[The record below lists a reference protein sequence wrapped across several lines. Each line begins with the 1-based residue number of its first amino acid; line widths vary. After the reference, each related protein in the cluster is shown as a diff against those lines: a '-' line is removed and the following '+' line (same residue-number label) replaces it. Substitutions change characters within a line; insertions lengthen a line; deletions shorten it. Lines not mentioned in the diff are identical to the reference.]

1 MVSDVSNLLRC
12 SVFFLISLSQI
23 VFTLS
28 VFASRVKTV
37 SEEQTASELKLSWQ
51 EDAGAETT
59 KYWLSGSGSSTW
71 KEFKIGI
78 LKIASCIHI
87 QKKLYARPVVRH
99 IIKRTFKVFMGNLI
113 QKLYSSSDPNNSVL
127 PLFWQMIRL
136 LSKRNASSISMLV
149 RRVIFDK
156 KPERWNDCPIKAAY
170 SMTFQNRC
178 FLTAYN
184 F

>member
-1 MVSDVSNLLRC
+1 MQWLYIPHIAFLILTFNFTIRLELLLAFEFLFRTFFLKRPVVSDVSNLLRC

-37 SEEQTASELKLSWQ
+37 VSEEQTASELKLSWQ

-71 KEFKIGI
+71 QEFKIGI

-87 QKKLYARPVVRH
+87 QTKLYARPVRVRH
-99 IIKRTFKVFMGNLI
+99 IIEP
-113 QKLYSSSDPNNSVL
+113 S
-127 PLFWQMIRL
+127 
-136 LSKRNASSISMLV
+136 
-149 RRVIFDK
+149 
-156 KPERWNDCPIKAAY
+156 
-170 SMTFQNRC
+170 RC
-178 FLTAYN
+178 SWGI
-184 F
+184 

>member
-71 KEFKIGI
+71 QEFKIGI
-78 LKIASCIHI
+78 LRIASCIHI
-87 QKKLYARPVVRH
+87 QKKLYARPVSSLLS
-99 IIKRTFKVFMGNLI
+99 NL
-113 QKLYSSSDPNNSVL
+113 QGVHGESDPKAVFVL
-127 PLFWQMIRL
+127 RPEQLGLALVLADNQALVEEERL
-136 LSKRNASSISMLV
+136 LHLHARPPSHLR
-149 RRVIFDK
+149 
-156 KPERWNDCPIKAAY
+156 
-170 SMTFQNRC
+170 
-178 FLTAYN
+178 
-184 F
+184 